1 MQVAQRQQFRM
12 RKVDGIAADLDG
24 VLGRPDNGSANPYF
38 GWSLWNLT
46 PAQLIG
52 ARPDTPAEM
61 DTQVP
66 QVPLFVAIDKLRHSA

>member
-1 MQVAQRQQFRM
+1 M

-24 VLGRPDNGSANPYF
+24 VLGRSDDGSANPYF
-38 GWSLWNLT
+38 GRSQWNLT
-46 PAQLIG
+46 AAQLIG

-66 QVPLFVAIDKLRHSA
+66 